1 MQILRIPTSSVIL
14 RSAIMGACLALA
26 AALQPVASQAQFY
39 IGAEGGWTTLPDQND
54 NILHVTSVTARFDS
68 GFNAGVRGGWEW
80 GPLRIEEEYSY
91 RRDGARDIVGTNF
104 TINGISGNR
113 HTNSIMTNVLYDFTL
128 GYPITPHF
136 GFGVGAADVFD
147 GLKVPGI
154 GQLFNNSSWQFGYQ
168 GIAGIRYNLSPT
180 FTVDLD
186 YRYFATIGPTL
197 NIPKTNLRYR
207 TGYYTNN
214 FVASLIYRFAPPP
227 PPVPVP
233 VEAPA
238 PSPPPAPQIF
248 LVFFDW
254 DRADVT
260 PAGMEVVRLA
270 ANSYKAGG
278 PVRLQVTG
286 YTDLSGSTGYNQ
298 RLSERRANNVA
309 NALANLGVARSD
321 MAVSG
326 RGENDPRVPTPKG
339 VREPQNR
346 RVEIG
351 FS

>member
-1 MQILRIPTSSVIL
+1 MQTLRIPRSSVIL
-14 RSAIMGACLALA
+14 RSAILGACLALTA
-26 AALQPVASQAQFY
+26 MLLPADSRAQIY
-39 IGAEGGWTTLPDQND
+39 IGAEGGWTGLPDRTD
-54 NILHVTSVTARFDS
+54 DILNVTSVKARFDA
-68 GFNAGVRGGWEW
+68 GFNAGLRGGYEW
-80 GPLRIEEEYSY
+80 GPWRFEEEYSY
-91 RRDGARDIVGTNF
+91 RQNGARDLVGTNF
-104 TINGISGNR
+104 TIKGVSGDR
-113 HTNSIMTNVLYDFTL
+113 HTNAIMTNVLYDFTL
-128 GYPITPHF
+128 GYPITPHV
-136 GFGVGAADVFD
+136 GFGVGAVDVFD

-180 FTVDLD
+180 FTLDLD
-186 YRYFATIGPTL
+186 YRYFAVTRPTL
-197 NIPKTNLRYR
+197 NIPRTNLRYR
-207 TGYYTNN
+207 TAYDTNN
-214 FVASLIYRFAPPP
+214 FVASLVYRFAPPP
-227 PPVPVP
+227 PPPPVP

-238 PSPPPAPQIF
+238 PAPPAPQVF

-270 ANSYKAGG
+270 ANAYKAGG
-278 PVRLQVTG
+278 SVRLQVTG
-286 YTDLSGSTGYNQ
+286 YTDLSGSAGYNQ

-321 MAVSG
+321 MAVAG

>member
-14 RSAIMGACLALA
+14 RSAIMGACLALTA
-26 AALQPVASQAQFY
+26 MMLPADSRAQIY
-39 IGAEGGWTTLPDQND
+39 IGAEGGWTGLPDRTD
-54 NILHVTSVTARFDS
+54 DILNVTSVKARFDA
-68 GFNAGVRGGWEW
+68 GFNAGVRGGYEW
-80 GPLRIEEEYSY
+80 GPWRLEEEYSY
-91 RRDGARDIVGTNF
+91 RQNGARDLVGSNF
-104 TINGISGNR
+104 IIKGVSGDR

-128 GYPITPHF
+128 GYPITPHV
-136 GFGVGAADVFD
+136 GFGVGAVDVFD
-147 GLKVPGI
+147 GLKLPAI

-168 GIAGIRYNLSPT
+168 GIAGIRYNLTPT
-180 FTVDLD
+180 FTLDLD
-186 YRYFATIGPTL
+186 YRYLATTQPTFS
-197 NIPKTNLRYR
+197 IPNTSLHYR
-207 TGYYTNN
+207 TSYRTNN

-227 PPVPVP
+227 PTP

-238 PSPPPAPQIF
+238 PSPPPAPQVF

-270 ANSYKAGG
+270 ANAYKAGG
-278 PVRLQVTG
+278 SVRLQVTG
-286 YTDLSGSTGYNQ
+286 YTDLSGSAGYNQ
-298 RLSERRANNVA
+298 RLSERRAKNVA
-309 NALANLGVARSD
+309 NTLANLGVARSD
-321 MAVSG
+321 MAVTG
-326 RGENDPRVPTPKG
+326 HGENDPRVPTPKG